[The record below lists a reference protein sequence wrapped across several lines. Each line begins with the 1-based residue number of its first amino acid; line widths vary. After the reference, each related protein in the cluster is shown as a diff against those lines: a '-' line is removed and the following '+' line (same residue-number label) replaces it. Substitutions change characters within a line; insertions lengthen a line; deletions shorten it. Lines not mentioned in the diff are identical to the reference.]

1 MDIGS
6 IAALVVSTI
15 GIIWGMFRDKSADTN
30 ELLERMS
37 EVETKVALQEQRIDS
52 LSSDVDDME
61 KTLKNLED
69 QMHQLDLKIER
80 ILTILEKNKGG

>member
-1 MDIGS
+1 
-6 IAALVVSTI
+6 
-15 GIIWGMFRDKSADTN
+15 MFRDKSADTN

-61 KTLKNLED
+61 KTLKSLED